1 MILYI
6 ENAKYSTKKT
16 IRNNKQIGRVQN
28 QYEKKSKNFKSR
40 SLTLHSDLVTL
51 VTNREEQRSKSIH
64 WRMDSFIF
72 NKCCWKN
79 WTATH
84 THTHTH
90 THTQLDNYLTQ
101 QTNMI
106 LSPEAIKTP
115 RRKYR
120 QFILWHVLSISFWI
134 FVPRHEKQK
143 QKMN

>member
-1 MILYI
+1 MHIGKKEVKQSLFEDDMILYI

-28 QYEKKSKNFKSR
+28 QYEKKSKIFKSR

-84 THTHTH
+84 TRAHTDTHTH
-90 THTQLDNYLTQ
+90 KKKLDNYLTQ

-106 LSPEAIKTP
+106 
-115 RRKYR
+115 
-120 QFILWHVLSISFWI
+120 VL
-134 FVPRHEKQK
+134 KL
-143 QKMN
+143 